1 MSYVV
6 RIDNDYIADGRNYTV
21 QGESFVPFTGRFVDA
36 KRYKTY
42 KMAEKA
48 SKRSGENMRGEIE
61 IIEVLEPKSINTIS
75 I

>member
-6 RIDNDYIADGRNYTV
+6 MIGNDYIAEGRNYIV
-21 QGESFVPFTGRFVDA
+21 QGESFVPFTGRFADA

-48 SKRSGENMRGEIE
+48 SKRSGGNMRGKIE
-61 IIEVLEPKSINTIS
+61 IIEV
-75 I
+75 